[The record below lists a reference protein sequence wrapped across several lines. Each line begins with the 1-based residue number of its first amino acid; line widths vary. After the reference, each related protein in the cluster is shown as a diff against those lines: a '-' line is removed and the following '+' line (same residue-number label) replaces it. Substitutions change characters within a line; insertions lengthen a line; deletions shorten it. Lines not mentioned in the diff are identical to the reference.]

1 MNGIAAAGGCV
12 QAGPGGRAT
21 EVVGDLAAP
30 FDVAAA
36 MLNAA
41 TTTPTSGRQ
50 RRRRRRVVAPP
61 ARFSQPRRSR
71 QDGCLERAGQH
82 E

>member
-21 EVVGDLAAP
+21 EDVGDLAAP
-30 FDVAAA
+30 FVVAAA

-41 TTTPTSGRQ
+41 TTTPPSGRL
-50 RRRRRRVVAPP
+50 RRRRRLVAGP
-61 ARFSQPRRSR
+61 
-71 QDGCLERAGQH
+71 LRAL
-82 E
+82 